1 MALNGIVDDATEYS
15 LRIICVDLLDRQC
28 DVQVFGVGVTTP
40 KPTKG
45 WSTDIDN

>member
-1 MALNGIVDDATEYS
+1 MALNGIVDEYS

-45 WSTDIDN
+45 MVH